1 LQVGQPASVSQF
13 VRRFHLAREAESAG
27 FKAIVSRVKS
37 CFFRVT
43 SLYRLRICQGSRHD
57 PVGSLRGIR
66 PIVYDSQRV
75 QILYGIDWRNPFAV
89 QQVEGDVARDAEKR
103 PKPQGLTPF

>member
-1 LQVGQPASVSQF
+1 MTPSA
-13 VRRFHLAREAESAG
+13 RFS
-27 FKAIVSRVKS
+27 
-37 CFFRVT
+37 
-43 SLYRLRICQGSRHD
+43 
-57 PVGSLRGIR
+57 GIR